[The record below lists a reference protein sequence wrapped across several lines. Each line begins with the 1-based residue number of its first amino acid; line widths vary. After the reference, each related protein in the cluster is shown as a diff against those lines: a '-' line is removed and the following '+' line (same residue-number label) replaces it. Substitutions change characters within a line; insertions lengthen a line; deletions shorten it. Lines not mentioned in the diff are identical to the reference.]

1 MRLTE
6 NLTSPNTGSPSNPKW
21 DFQMVTFISQ
31 RVFLSLQQSSP
42 WCNGEKLRR
51 AHPLEQPLSLS
62 PRLNGV
68 QSAIRGWI
76 SVRKGCQ
83 SSARVNDI
91 HAVAAGLPQGALWEG
106 HLFSLGGFQFI
117 VWIFLVLY
125 TTVLHRGRREHYI
138 YARFKLLQAPSNKFT
153 QGSRVSKP

>member
-6 NLTSPNTGSPSNPKW
+6 NLTSPNTGSPSNPRW

-91 HAVAAGLPQGALWEG
+91 HAVVAGLPQGALWEG
-106 HLFSLGGFQFI
+106 HLFFRWGIPVYILDLFWCCIQPASTEAGANMTAMPGLNCVRHLLIDSLK
-117 VWIFLVLY
+117 
-125 TTVLHRGRREHYI
+125 
-138 YARFKLLQAPSNKFT
+138 ARD
-153 QGSRVSKP
+153 